1 MPLPNL
7 IHPVRI
13 TIEQQAPELTVYDP
27 RARGPVR
34 QVARKGANPHTGDRF
49 NLKGQ
54 VSYYFAG
61 AKLDYPVYRRE
72 GVEEESIG
80 YIVFRFIDMRRAGVL
95 TFTPEG
101 DFDEILIKRGDRIV
115 YLGKRN
121 VDFYVTGFKDFAH
134 YPNLDQ
140 TLIQM
145 NFGDRHPSS
154 QQGDL

>member
-13 TIEQQAPELTVYDP
+13 TLELMDRANSVVDP

-34 QVARKGANPHTGDRF
+34 QIMRKGANPHSGERVTLRC
-49 NLKGQ
+49 Q
-54 VSYYFAG
+54 ASYYFAG

-80 YIVFRFIDMRRAGVL
+80 YVVFRFIDLRRADLL

-101 DFDEILIKRGDRIV
+101 DFDALSIKRGDRIV
-115 YLGKRN
+115 YLGHRN

-134 YPNLDQ
+134 YPNLNQ